1 MPYNTPPVDRPYLTP
16 DMPGTGGVLKQTPE
30 DFRVEEIPLYA
41 PSGEGEHVFARM
53 RKRGIATFE
62 AARRVA
68 QQLGVPERYVTFAGL
83 KDARAI
89 TTQTISIFGTT
100 VEEVAEVRIPSIEIF
115 DVHRHSNGLRLG
127 HLRGN
132 RFDLVIR
139 DARPGTLPNAHA
151 IVEVLLRRGVP
162 NYYGEQRFGA
172 RADGQLYGQDLLKRD
187 FAGFLKRLLGVLG
200 GPAGT
205 TKDPRVIESRRLF
218 DAGQV
223 QEAYDSMPIRHRSEK
238 KALGALLRFKDEET
252 AVRAIPKRI
261 RKIYV
266 SAFQSWLFNQ
276 TVAGR
281 IDVIDRLMDGDLAYL
296 HRSRRVFLVEDA
308 ATEQLRCDAFEI
320 SPSGPMF
327 GTRMTP
333 AAGEPGRIEQELLDS
348 TGLTPEEFHTDQ
360 GIKVKGLRR
369 PLRVPLRDVS
379 LEPLDETSY
388 RIRFTLPSG
397 SFATVVM
404 AELIKS

>member
-1 MPYNTPPVDRPYLTP
+1 MNCTYLTP
-16 DMPGTGGVLKQTPE
+16 DLPGTGGVLKQTPE
-30 DFRVEEIPLYA
+30 DFRVDEIPLYA
-41 PSGEGEHVFARM
+41 PSGEGEHVFARL
-53 RKRGIATFE
+53 RKRGVATFE

-68 QQLGVPERYVTFAGL
+68 QAVGVPERYVTFAGL
-83 KDARAI
+83 KDARAV
-89 TTQTISIFGTT
+89 TTQTISIFGAT
-100 VEEVAEVRIPSIEIF
+100 VEQVAAARVPGIELSDI
-115 DVHRHSNGLRLG
+115 HRHANGLRLG

-132 RFDLVIR
+132 RFDLVVR
-139 DARPGTLPNAHA
+139 DAQPDTLPRARA
-151 IVEVLLRRGVP
+151 VLEVLIRKGVP

-172 RADGQLYGQDLLKRD
+172 RADGHLFGKHLLNKDYG
-187 FAGFLKRLLGVLG
+187 GFLKRMLG

-205 TKDPRVIESRRLF
+205 TLDPNVLEARRLF
-218 DAGQV
+218 DAGDLQG
-223 QEAYDSMPIRHRSEK
+223 AYDAMPIRQRAEK

-281 IDVIDRLMDGDLAYL
+281 IDALDRLMEGDLAYI

-308 ATEQLRCDAFEI
+308 GAEQPRCDALEI

-327 GTRMTP
+327 GTRMTNP
-333 AAGEPGRIEQELLDS
+333 AGEPGRVEHELLAS

-379 LEPLDETSY
+379 IEPVDATSY
-388 RIRFTLPSG
+388 RVRFTLPSG

-404 AELIKS
+404 AELIKD

>member
-1 MPYNTPPVDRPYLTP
+1 MTRPYLTP
-16 DMPGTGGVLKQTPE
+16 DLPGTGGVLKLTPE
-30 DFRVEEIPLYA
+30 DFRVDEIPLYE
-41 PSGEGEHVFARM
+41 PSGEGEHVFARL
-53 RKRGIATFE
+53 RKRGVATFE

-68 QQLGVPERYVTFAGL
+68 QSVGVPERYVTFAGL

-89 TTQTISIFGTT
+89 TTQTVSIFGAT
-100 VEEVAEVRIPSIEIF
+100 EEQVAAAHVPGIELTEIR
-115 DVHRHSNGLRLG
+115 RHGNGLRLG

-132 RFDLVIR
+132 RFDLVVR
-139 DARPGTLPNAHA
+139 NAEPDSLPRARAVL
-151 IVEVLLRRGVP
+151 EVLIRKGVP

-172 RADGQLYGQDLLKRD
+172 RADGHLFGQDLLNKEY
-187 FAGFLKRLLGVLG
+187 AAFLKRMLG

-205 TKDPRVIESRRLF
+205 TRDPAVLEARRLF

-223 QEAYDSMPIRHRSEK
+223 QEAYEMMPIRQRSEK
-238 KALGALLRFKDEET
+238 KALGALLRFKDDET

-266 SAFQSWLFNQ
+266 SAFQSWLFNT

-281 IDVIDRLMDGDLAYL
+281 IENLERLKEGDLAFI

-308 ATEQLRCDAFEI
+308 AREQARSDAFEI

-327 GTRMTP
+327 GTRMTSP
-333 AAGEPGRIEQELLDS
+333 TGEPGRVESELLAS
-348 TGLTPEEFHTDQ
+348 TGLTPEQFHTDQ

-379 LEPLDETSY
+379 IEPVDTTSY
-388 RIRFTLPSG
+388 RVRFTLPSG

-404 AELIKS
+404 AELTKS